1 MMAGQR
7 PGGVVLIAVL
17 AWIGAAAQ
25 IISGILVLTRVLSPD
40 GIGTEA
46 AWIAIIV
53 GVISAV
59 VAFFLF
65 SGSNIARILVTI
77 SFVLSLLTAIFAI
90 IAHPTNFVG
99 PVISALVAV
108 IGLALLYTK
117 SANEYFRR

>member
-1 MMAGQR
+1 MAGQR

-25 IISGILVLTRVLSPD
+25 ILSGILVLTRVLSPE
-40 GIGTEA
+40 GVGAEA

-53 GVISAV
+53 GVVSFL

-77 SFVLSLLTAIFAI
+77 SFVLSLLTAIFALI
-90 IAHPTNFVG
+90 SHPANFVA
-99 PVISALVAV
+99 PIISALVAV
-108 IGLALLYTK
+108 IGIALLYTRR
-117 SANEYFRR
+117 ANDYFQS